1 MVIEHKLDKI
11 DWNLSALIAE
21 ELGGLLAKATNNYL
35 NGNLPNMFY
44 CLKAIKMRVIQNIKV
59 DERKIL
65 SDKEKEIDKQ
75 ILNLKFIGKKKR
87 KELFIAQSNL
97 ARTIE
102 EYNEL
107 VLDLLDKYE
116 FLFKKQSDHKRM
128 F

>member
-21 ELGGLLAKATNNYL
+21 ELGGLLSKATTNYL
-35 NGNLPNMFY
+35 NGDLSNMFY
-44 CLKAIKMRVIQNIKV
+44 CLKAIKMRVIQNIKLE
-59 DERKIL
+59 ERKIL
-65 SDKEKEIDKQ
+65 FEKEKEIDKQ
-75 ILNLKFIGKKKR
+75 ILNLKFINKKNK
-87 KELFIAQSNL
+87 KEILIAQSNL